1 MDMKKLEKA
10 YFYNSSQR
18 DIIADIFWLTEKL
31 YKARNTILVYCKDN
45 ENVKIIDDF
54 LWGYQDDGFIPHSI
68 KKEDSIIQK
77 NLCSYQKLK
86 NVGKII
92 SLRTLQNGQKNS

>member
-68 KKEDSIIQK
+68 ENEDCLLYTSP
-77 NLCSYQKLK
+77 SP
-86 NVGKII
+86 
-92 SLRTLQNGQKNS
+92 RDPM

>member
-1 MDMKKLEKA
+1 MDAKKLEKA

-31 YKARNTILVYCKDN
+31 YKTRNTILIFCKDY

-54 LWGYQDDGFIPHSI
+54 LW
-68 KKEDSIIQK
+68 
-77 NLCSYQKLK
+77 SY
-86 NVGKII
+86 
-92 SLRTLQNGQKNS
+92 

>member
-1 MDMKKLEKA
+1 MDKKKLEKA

-31 YKARNTILVYCKDN
+31 YKVRNTILVYCKDY

-54 LWGYQDDGFIPHSI
+54 LWHTKMMSLFH
-68 KKEDSIIQK
+68 IQ
-77 NLCSYQKLK
+77 
-86 NVGKII
+86 
-92 SLRTLQNGQKNS
+92 